1 MNKAFQ
7 LDSEGEKP
15 ENFIMEFSSL
25 VESLQNPQIYP
36 EKPPGIE
43 MVQTHISAIFFA
55 GEHVYKVKKPVD
67 FGFLDFTTL
76 EKRKYFCQQEVDL
89 NRRLAKEV
97 YLDVVEI
104 RYHQGHLIIGDG
116 PGEVIEY
123 AVKMKRLPQH
133 CMMDQWLARGAINPE
148 VVEKIAAKLAH
159 FHAQAATSPEIS
171 KFGNIQTIRGNLE
184 ENFSQTEK
192 YVGPVLIPDLY
203 REIIGA
209 NQRFLEN
216 HLPLFQK
223 RIADGKIRD
232 CHGDLHLEHICLG
245 KEILI
250 FDCIEFNRRFRYSDV
265 AADIAFLL
273 MDLDYHRHP
282 LLSSDLAA
290 HYLRISRDWPL
301 YLLLDFYKSYR
312 AYVRAKVTSF
322 RLEDP
327 NVSAQ
332 EKAFSLG
339 EARRYYRLSH
349 AYAARMNRPM
359 LAITAGLIGT
369 GKSTMAKSLAESLG
383 WEWLRVDVLR
393 KQRAQIS
400 PLEHRFE
407 KFRRGIYSPDFS
419 RKTYQALFDRARSFL
434 DGGKSVILDGSFKK
448 RKDRTAARDL
458 AQETQADFLLIECSS
473 SDEEIHK
480 RLVRRA
486 REKNEPS
493 DGRAELLAEQKRDYD
508 PVEGF
513 DPALYLPLNT
523 ECPPQELLAR
533 IFRHLLEKAG
543 RELENAVK

>member
-1 MNKAFQ
+1 VATA
-7 LDSEGEKP
+7 SHIVEGLLKP
-15 ENFIMEFSSL
+15 ES
-25 VESLQNPQIYP
+25 YP
-36 EKPPGIE
+36 HKPAEIKL
-43 MVQTHISAIFFA
+43 VQTQMSFVFLT
-55 GEHVYKVKKPVD
+55 GEYVYKVKKPVNL
-67 FGFLDFTTL
+67 GFLDYTTL
-76 EKRKYFCQQEVDL
+76 SKRHLFCRQELEL
-89 NRRLAKEV
+89 NRRLCPDV
-97 YLDVVEI
+97 YLDVVAITGGREGV
-104 RYHQGHLIIGDG
+104 RIGG
-116 PGEVIEY
+116 KGRAVEY
-123 AVKMKRLPQH
+123 AVKMRQLPQER
-133 CMMDQWLARGAINPE
+133 MMDVLLAANRVTPE
-148 VVEKIAAKLAH
+148 MVARVAQKLVDFHREAKTDSRIAA
-159 FHAQAATSPEIS
+159 
-171 KFGNIQTIRGNLE
+171 FGGLDIVRQNTD
-184 ENFSQTEK
+184 ENFSQT
-192 YVGPVLIPDLY
+192 
-203 REIIGA
+203 REYIGVSLSQEQYERIKGYTGDFIRH
-209 NQRFLEN
+209 NGG
-216 HLPLFQK
+216 LFARRVK
-223 RIADGKIRD
+223 EGRIRD
-232 CHGDLHLEHICLG
+232 CHGDLHCAHICFTDG
-245 KEILI
+245 ICI
-250 FDCIEFNRRFRYSDV
+250 YDCIEFNDRFRYSDV
-265 AADIAFLL
+265 AADITFLL

-301 YLLLDFYKSYR
+301 YLLLEFYKSYR
-312 AYVRAKVTSF
+312 AYVLAKVTSF

-327 NVSAQ
+327 NISAQ

-349 AYAARMNRPM
+349 AYTARMNRPM

-369 GKSTMAKSLAESLG
+369 GKSTIARYLAEPLG

-393 KQRAQIS
+393 KKMAQIS

-407 KFRRGIYSPDFS
+407 KFHRGIYSPDFS

-448 RKDRTAARDL
+448 RTDRTAARDL

-493 DGRAELLAEQKRDYD
+493 DGRAELLAEQKRDYE